1 MYVPYYV
8 HNETMDDLNDWES
21 FGKAGKPRLYK
32 NTHNAEKI
40 YVVTWLFLIHAL
52 VC

>member
-1 MYVPYYV
+1 
-8 HNETMDDLNDWES
+8 MDELNDWES
-21 FGKAGKPRLYK
+21 FGKVENLDYTK

-52 VC
+52 VCYKAEVKP